1 MKTLHS
7 QRLNETSQS
16 VGIGSVILDDNN
28 EIGLLREDA
37 TTTRMP
43 IRGTSETDDARA
55 SNPSIERATY
65 EPFATRGN
73 AVFRVLLI
81 QDKPLG

>member
-7 QRLNETSQS
+7 QRLNETSHS
-16 VGIGSVILDDNN
+16 VGIGSAILDNNN
-28 EIGLLREDA
+28 EFGLLREDA

-55 SNPSIERATY
+55 SNPTNERATY
-65 EPFATRGN
+65 EPLRLVAMLCLE
-73 AVFRVLLI
+73 ASS
-81 QDKPLG
+81 